1 MLYNRSSNRSY
12 SSSFSKGEGIMR
24 IRNNNPLRAATGGIF
39 LIGLAIAIALSSQ
52 FGGHWF
58 IAIFFITLACT
69 SFIGSLNFNR
79 RGVYSGSYG
88 FVWLLAIALVI
99 ITNSWLW
106 FLVACGLSII
116 LGSLWRPM
124 MRGGFSPRQPYYQPT
139 DQQPPTY
146 QPYQQ
151 GYQPPAQQPPASY
164 QEGGSQY
171 PYSQQAQEPQYEQP
185 QVQYPQ
191 ELPPQQ

>member
-1 MLYNRSSNRSY
+1 
-12 SSSFSKGEGIMR
+12 MR

-39 LIGLAIAIALSSQ
+39 LIGLAIAIALSNQ
-52 FGGHWF
+52 FGGHGF

-69 SFIGSLNFNR
+69 SFIGSLNFSR

-88 FVWLLAIALVI
+88 FVWLLAIAI
-99 ITNSWLW
+99 FFITNNPLW

-124 MRGGFSPRQPYYQPT
+124 MKGAFNNRQPYYQPT
-139 DQQPPTY
+139 YQQPPTY
-146 QPYQQ
+146 QSYEQ
-151 GYQPPAQQPPASY
+151 GYQPPAQQPPAAY
-164 QEGGSQY
+164 EEGGQQH
-171 PYSQQAQEPQYEQP
+171 PLAQAQEPQYDQP

-191 ELPPQQ
+191 EMPPPQQS

>member
-1 MLYNRSSNRSY
+1 
-12 SSSFSKGEGIMR
+12 MR
-24 IRNNNPLRAATGGIF
+24 YRNPLRAATGGIF
-39 LIGLAIAIALSSQ
+39 IIGLAIAIALSSQ

-88 FVWLLAIALVI
+88 FVWLLAIALFF

-106 FLVACGLSII
+106 FLVACGASII

-124 MRGGFSPRQPYYQPT
+124 MRGGFSPRQPYYQQPYQPT
-139 DQQPPTY
+139 NEQPPTY
-146 QPYQQ
+146 QPYNQ
-151 GYQPPAQQPPASY
+151 GYQPPVQSSPAAY
-164 QEGGSQY
+164 QEGGQQHPY
-171 PYSQQAQEPQYEQP
+171 PQPQEPQYEQP

-191 ELPPQQ
+191 EMPPPQQG